1 MKVILASFIT
11 LGSAQDDGVVAYNY
25 DDNTYEYSY
34 SYYDDSSVSGIQE
47 RRKKKKKK
55 NKNYTT
61 PPPTTTTTTI
71 YESTTTTTT
80 TTSTT
85 TTTTTTAAAYDPYT
99 TIDGGAGSSQYGYG
113 NNEDVQNGGQ
123 NGGANYGANGGGQ
136 YGGGGG
142 SEELASDLSCWTCEA
157 TSVEDC
163 QASGTLVDCLENEE
177 SCELEVRTRLNQQS
191 GEYFIER
198 ISTGCKQKLACENN
212 QKNNFIGKMG
222 NFNKNKD
229 ITQCRPETDQGYDHS
244 VCRQCCSTDNCV
256 NADGNF
262 WDPQTRWQWGQKN
275 GRYGV

>member
-1 MKVILASFIT
+1 MKVILAAFIT

-55 NKNYTT
+55 NKNYNP
-61 PPPTTTTTTI
+61 PPPTTTTTTT
-71 YESTTTTTT
+71 EEPTTTTTT

-85 TTTTTTAAAYDPYT
+85 TTTTTTTTSTSYT
-99 TIDGGAGSSQYGYG
+99 TMNGGAGSSQYGYG
-113 NNEDVQNGGQ
+113 MNGGQNGGQ
-123 NGGANYGANGGGQ
+123 NGGANYGANGGA
-136 YGGGGG
+136 GG
-142 SEELASDLSCWTCEA
+142 EEPASNLSCWTCIA

-163 QASGTLVDCLENEE
+163 QASGSLVSCLENEE

-198 ISTGCKQKLACENN
+198 ISTGCKQKLACQNN
-212 QKNNFIGKMG
+212 QENNFIGKMG
-222 NFNKNKD
+222 NFKKNKD

-244 VCRQCCSTDNCV
+244 VCRQCCWTDNCV

-262 WDPQTRWQWGQKN
+262 WDPQTRWQWGQNN